1 LQRVD
6 KACAAFHEVAS
17 MVINSDDDL
26 LKMMNWI
33 KEIKMEFTSKE
44 TSTANIEE
52 DGSVRN
58 QVTKILDPNATRS
71 KGRPPYKRKPS
82 KADKIVKKLARKR
95 TQTRT
100 KISGK
105 DQGQQEVILRFV
117 YFLSNNFKCLIF
129 NI

>member
-1 LQRVD
+1 
-6 KACAAFHEVAS
+6 

-26 LKMMNWI
+26 LKMMNRI
-33 KEIKMEFTSKE
+33 KEIKIEFTSKE